1 MQPGSVVHVRGED
14 WRVVRVDAYD
24 HCRVLTL
31 DGGAARRPL
40 RIIEPFD
47 RPRVRRITLRRRRRR
62 TVLTTALNTIAN
74 ARPALGLWTAADAAI
89 DLWPYQLEPAL
100 AVLRGATRLLL
111 ADSVGL
117 GKTIEAGLI
126 LAELRARGW
135 AERALILCP
144 AGLRATWAGE
154 LRERFNIASAT
165 FDQAAIAETTAALPP
180 GVNPWSGHAT
190 IVTSIDLAK
199 REEVRA
205 ALDDI
210 PFDVLIADEA
220 HHLTP
225 GTDRGDA
232 VGRIASR
239 TPWCVFVSATPH
251 SGDAA
256 AFEYLAGLGSHGDAL
271 TIFRRSGSEAGRRAS
286 RRERIVRVRASH
298 GEAEVLAAATAYAH
312 AIWHQRG
319 GQDPAV
325 RLIAVTIA
333 RRAASSPLAL
343 RRTLV
348 RRLSLLAATPEL
360 EQASLPWEELDGS
373 DADIASTLL
382 CRPGF
387 DDPRNERAMIE
398 RLLLLLDRASA
409 AKIDW
414 LIRFLKRAGEP
425 AIVFTEYRDTL
436 EAVLAA
442 LPSSVH
448 ARSISGAHAPELRR
462 LAVDA
467 FNNGAAGVLVA
478 TDIAG
483 EGLNLHR
490 RCRLVIDMELPWNP
504 MRLEQRLGRVD
515 RLGQCRRVHALRL
528 IHPNSIE
535 ERVLD
540 RIRERRA
547 ASEAEVA
554 RWIFGEEPDAPRTTW
569 CPRTAAVPAA
579 MAEAD
584 RLRRQR
590 SRRVFAAAQHEHCV
604 AGRMRADAAF
614 IAVHRTTFINTFGT
628 VVAEYPAAHSVDR
641 ESSGGLDTAIE
652 EFTRE
657 QCTDINRE
665 LTPLRLAIADRISRI
680 QSLIAGERERMIQRS
695 LFDGRAEA
703 AARRADAT
711 TSRFQSAL
719 ARRHTS
725 ITSPVSAADAVT
737 TLVAAWPPRARR
749 GRQRAS
755 WARWG
760 VW

>member
-1 MQPGSVVHVRGED
+1 MHPGSLVHVRGED
-14 WRVVRVDAYD
+14 WRVVRVDSYD
-24 HCRVLTL
+24 RCRVLTL

-47 RPRVRRITLRRRRRR
+47 RPRVRRITLRHRRRR
-62 TVLTTALNTIAN
+62 TVLLTALNTIAN

-89 DLWPYQLEPAL
+89 EVLPYQLEPAL

-135 AERALILCP
+135 ADRALVLCP

-154 LRERFNIASAT
+154 LQQRFNIACVT
-165 FDQAAIAETTAALPP
+165 FDQATIAETIAALPP

-199 REEVRA
+199 RDEVRA
-205 ALDDI
+205 ALEDI

-225 GTDRGDA
+225 GTDRGDT
-232 VGRIASR
+232 VSRIASR

-256 AFEYLAGLGSHGDAL
+256 AFEYLAGLGSQGDAL
-271 TIFRRSGSEAGRRAS
+271 TIFRRSGNDAGRPAD
-286 RRERIVRVRASH
+286 RRERIVRVRASEV
-298 GEAEVLAAATAYAH
+298 EAEMLAASAAYAR
-312 AIWHQRG
+312 AIWRERG

-343 RRTLV
+343 RRTLM
-348 RRLSLLAATPEL
+348 RRLALLSPSHEP

-373 DADIASTLL
+373 DSDLAATLL
-382 CRPGF
+382 RRPGL
-387 DDPRNERAMIE
+387 DDPRNERARIE
-398 RLLLLLDRASA
+398 QLLLLIDGTTAV
-409 AKIDW
+409 KIAW
-414 LIRFLKRAGEP
+414 LIRFLARAGEP
-425 AIVFTEYRDTL
+425 AIVFTEYRDTV
-436 EAVLAA
+436 EAVLAS
-442 LPSSVH
+442 LPPSVR
-448 ARSISGAHAPELRR
+448 ARSISGAHAPGLRTQ
-462 LAVDA
+462 AVDA
-467 FNNGAAGVLVA
+467 FNNGEADVLVA
-478 TDIAG
+478 TDTAG

-504 MRLEQRLGRVD
+504 VRLEQRLGRVD

-535 ERVLD
+535 ERVLH

-554 RWIFGEEPDAPRTTW
+554 RWIFGDEPDVSHVTW
-569 CPRTAAVPAA
+569 SPRTAAVPAA
-579 MAEAD
+579 MAEAG
-584 RLRRQR
+584 RVRRQR
-590 SRRVFAAAQHEHCV
+590 SRPLSGTRRHEHCV
-604 AGRMRADAAF
+604 ADRLRADDAF
-614 IAVHRTTFINTFGT
+614 IAVHRITFMNAFGA
-628 VVAEYPAAHSVDR
+628 VIAEYPAAHSVGR
-641 ESSGGLDTAIE
+641 EAAGGLDTAVARWI
-652 EFTRE
+652 RGR
-657 QCTDINRE
+657 CTDIDRE
-665 LTPLRLAIADRISRI
+665 LTPLRSALAARISRI
-680 QSLIAGERERMIQRS
+680 QSLIARERERLLQHS
-695 LFDGRAEA
+695 LFDGRAA
-703 AARRADAT
+703 AAERQAHST

-719 ARRHTS
+719 ARRHAGMA
-725 ITSPVSAADAVT
+725 SPVSAADAVA
-737 TLVAAWPPRARR
+737 TLVAAWPSTER
-749 GRQRAS
+749 
-755 WARWG
+755 
-760 VW
+760 

>member
-1 MQPGSVVHVRGED
+1 MSPGSIVHVRGED
-14 WRVVRVDAYD
+14 WRVSRVDAYD
-24 HCRVLTL
+24 GCTILTL
-31 DGGAARRPL
+31 DGGATRRPL
-40 RIIEPFD
+40 RVIEPFD
-47 RPRVRRITLRRRRRR
+47 RPRLRRIKPRRAHRRR
-62 TVLTTALNTIAN
+62 VLRTALTAIAH
-74 ARPALGLWTAADAAI
+74 AKPALGLWTAADAAI
-89 DLWPYQLEPAL
+89 DLLPYQLEPAL

-154 LRERFNIASAT
+154 LQQRFNIACAT
-165 FDQAAIAETTAALPP
+165 FDRAAVAETIAALPP

-199 REEVRA
+199 RDEVRA

-251 SGDAA
+251 SGDEG
-256 AFEYLAGLGSHGDAL
+256 AFEYLAGLGNHGDGL
-271 TIFRRSGSEAGRRAS
+271 TIFRRSGRDAGRSAN
-286 RRERIVRVRASH
+286 RRERIVRVRASDV
-298 GEAEVLAAATAYAH
+298 EAEVLAATTAYAR
-312 AIWHQRG
+312 AIWHERG
-319 GQDPAV
+319 GHDPAI

-343 RRTLV
+343 RRTLL
-348 RRLSLLAATPEL
+348 RRLSLLSESDEP

-373 DADIASTLL
+373 DADVASTLL
-382 CRPGF
+382 CRAGLN
-387 DDPRNERAMIE
+387 DPTNERARIE
-398 RLLLLLDRASA
+398 QLLSLLDRATA

-414 LIRFLKRAGEP
+414 LIRFLRRAGEP

-442 LPSSVH
+442 LPASAH
-448 ARSISGAHAPELRR
+448 ARSISGAHAPELRT

-467 FNNGAAGVLVA
+467 FNDGEAHVLVA
-478 TDIAG
+478 TDTAG

-504 MRLEQRLGRVD
+504 VRLEQRLGRVD

-528 IHPNSIE
+528 IHPDSIE
-535 ERVLD
+535 ERVLE

-554 RWIFGEEPDAPRTTW
+554 HWIFEEKRDVPRTAW
-569 CPRTAAVPAA
+569 SPRTAAVPAA
-579 MAEAD
+579 MVEAE
-584 RLRRQR
+584 RLRHQR
-590 SRRVFAAAQHEHCV
+590 LRSVARPRRHELCV
-604 AGRMRADAAF
+604 ASELRTNAAF
-614 IAVHRTTFINTFGT
+614 IAVHRITFMNTFGT
-628 VVAEYPAAHSVDR
+628 VVAEYPSAHSVDR
-641 ESSGGLDTAIE
+641 ESAARLDVAMNH
-652 EFTRE
+652 FTRQ
-657 QCTDINRE
+657 QCTDIDRE
-665 LTPLRLAIADRISRI
+665 LMPVRSAIADRIARI
-680 QSLIAGERERMIQRS
+680 QSVLAGERDRLIQRS
-695 LFDGRAEA
+695 LFDGRAEY
-703 AARRADAT
+703 AARHAHST
-711 TSRFQSAL
+711 TSRLQSAL
-719 ARRHTS
+719 TRRRTS
-725 ITSPVSAADAVT
+725 ITSPVIAGDAVA
-737 TLVAAWPPRARR
+737 TLVAAWPPHLR
-749 GRQRAS
+749 
-755 WARWG
+755 
-760 VW
+760 

>member
-1 MQPGSVVHVRGED
+1 MRPGSVVHVRGED

-24 HCRVLTL
+24 RCAILTL
-31 DGGAARRPL
+31 DGGAGRQPL

-47 RPRVRRITLRRRRRR
+47 RPRVRRIKLRRRRRR
-62 TVLTTALNTIAN
+62 TVLCAALDTIAN
-74 ARPALGLWTAADAAI
+74 ARPALGLWTAADAVI
-89 DLWPYQLEPAL
+89 DLLPYQLEPAL

-154 LRERFNIASAT
+154 LQQRFNIACAT
-165 FDQAAIAETTAALPP
+165 FDQAAIAETIAALPP
-180 GVNPWSGHAT
+180 GVNPWGGHAT

-199 REEVRA
+199 RDDVRA
-205 ALDDI
+205 ALGDI

-232 VGRIASR
+232 VAHIASR

-251 SGDAA
+251 SGDEA

-271 TIFRRSGSEAGRRAS
+271 TIFRRSGREAGRRAD
-286 RRERIVRVRASH
+286 RRERIVRVRASEV
-298 GEAEVLAAATAYAH
+298 EAEVLAAAAAYAR
-312 AIWHQRG
+312 AIWHERG

-343 RRTLV
+343 RRTLM
-348 RRLSLLAATPEL
+348 RRLSLLSISHEPE
-360 EQASLPWEELDGS
+360 QTSLPWDELDGS
-373 DADIASTLL
+373 DADIAATLL
-382 CRPGF
+382 CRQGF
-387 DDPRNERAMIE
+387 NDPNNERAMIE
-398 RLLLLLDRASA
+398 QLLVRLDRATS

-414 LIRFLKRAGEP
+414 LVRFLARAGEP

-436 EAVLAA
+436 DAVLAA
-442 LPSSVH
+442 LPPSVQ
-448 ARSISGAHAPELRR
+448 ARSISGAHAPELRT

-467 FNNGAAGVLVA
+467 FNNGEARVLVA

-504 MRLEQRLGRVD
+504 VRLEQRLGRVD
-515 RLGQCRRVHALRL
+515 RLGQYRRVHALRL
-528 IHPNSIE
+528 IHPGSIE

-554 RWIFGEEPDAPRTTW
+554 RWIFGEEPDTPRTTW
-569 CPRTAAVPAA
+569 SPRSAAVPAA

-590 SRRVFAAAQHEHCV
+590 SRRVAGTRQPEHCV
-604 AGRMRADAAF
+604 AGRLQSNAAF
-614 IAVHRTTFINTFGT
+614 IAVHRATFMNASGAVI
-628 VVAEYPAAHSVDR
+628 AEYPSAHSVDR
-641 ESSGGLDTAIE
+641 ESAGGLDTVME
-652 EFTRE
+652 KWKGRL
-657 QCTDINRE
+657 CTDIDRE
-665 LTPLRLAIADRISRI
+665 LTPLRSAIADRLSRI
-680 QSLIAGERERMIQRS
+680 QSLIAGERARLTQRS
-695 LFDGRAEA
+695 LFDGRAED
-703 AARRADAT
+703 AARRADST
-711 TSRFQSAL
+711 SSRFQSAL
-719 ARRHTS
+719 TRRHNS
-725 ITSPVSAADAVT
+725 IASPVGAEDAMIE
-737 TLVAAWPPRARR
+737 LVAAWPSHER
-749 GRQRAS
+749 
-755 WARWG
+755 
-760 VW
+760 